1 MIRQLHAHVE
11 SHPGWAMIFSH
22 RNRDR
27 YVSPRLLRS
36 HLQMDLPDSMY
47 VTLSHAFPNVSTW
60 HRAAVEDVAQVL
72 RDYGPLAERVVAQM
86 REALHVSDVLHT

>member
-1 MIRQLHAHVE
+1 
-11 SHPGWAMIFSH
+11 
-22 RNRDR
+22 
-27 YVSPRLLRS
+27 
-36 HLQMDLPDSMY
+36 MDLPDSMY